1 MKISK
6 EKLSEYARLIVR
18 TGANVQP
25 GQVVQLSI
33 AVEQHEFAA
42 MITDHGGS
50 LSRRSEKSQSELAF
64 R

>member
-42 MITDHGGS
+42 MITE
-50 LSRRSEKSQSELAF
+50 RRRTA
-64 R
+64 